1 MHISRIDLNL
11 FVVFEAIYSEGSITR
26 AAKTMNLSQPAL
38 SHALNRLREL
48 FNDPLFQRL
57 GSKMAPTPL
66 AHSLIGQIR
75 TALQTLDISVN
86 SSGLFDP
93 QISTRQ
99 FTLGFRD
106 VLESTALP
114 TLMDILHTT
123 APQVKLASVQVERR
137 ELETELMAGSLDLAV
152 DVSLPFPASIRRRLI
167 SRDSMV
173 VVARQNHPGINKRLT
188 LANYLRQS
196 HVLVSSR
203 RSGPGLE
210 DLELSRQGHQR
221 HIGLRCQHYFA
232 ASLVVSASDLLLT
245 MPGQYAQ
252 LANRNTGNQIWPL
265 PLAMPPFDVYLYWHE
280 NAENDPSNSWLRELV
295 MRCFGEINSG

>member
-38 SHALNRLREL
+38 SHALGRLREL
-48 FNDPLFQRL
+48 LNDPLFQRL
-57 GSKMAPTPL
+57 GSNMVPTPL

-75 TALQTLDISVN
+75 TALQTLDVSVN
-86 SSGLFDP
+86 NSRRFDP
-93 QISTRQ
+93 LLSSRQ

-114 TLMDILHTT
+114 KLINALQTS
-123 APQVKLASVQVERR
+123 APQVELASVKVERS
-137 ELETELMAGSLDLAV
+137 ELESELMAGSLDLAV
-152 DVSLPFPASIRRRLI
+152 DVLLPFPAPIRRRLI

-173 VVARQNHPGINKRLT
+173 VVARNNHPGIKKKLT
-188 LANYLRQS
+188 LANYLKQN

-203 RSGPGLE
+203 RTGPGLE

-232 ASLVVSASDLLLT
+232 ASLVVSESDLLLT
-245 MPGQYAQ
+245 MPGKYAQ
-252 LANRNTGNQIWPL
+252 LANKHLDNQIWPL
-265 PLAMPPFDVYLYWHE
+265 PLKMPPFDVYLYWHE
-280 NAENDPSNSWLRELV
+280 NAENDPANCWLRELV
-295 MRCFGEINSG
+295 MQCFGGIS